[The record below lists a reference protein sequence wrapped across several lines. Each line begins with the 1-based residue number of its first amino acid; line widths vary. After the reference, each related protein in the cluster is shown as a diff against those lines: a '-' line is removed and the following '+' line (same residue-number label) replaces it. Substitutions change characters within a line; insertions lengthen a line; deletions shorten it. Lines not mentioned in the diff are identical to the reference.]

1 MSEHAPTPE
10 EPSLEFTYGNCRDEA
25 LHLLVASQ
33 WDEQTSG
40 DPACDTGLFAHIT
53 NNIADADVLQAA
65 WGKELAQIG
74 TTVADITGHFIVI
87 VDRNLHVTVQ
97 EYHSRDEAYRAYI
110 ERDEIYLIW
119 RSQQRPH
126 PS

>member
-25 LHLLVASQ
+25 FHLLVASQ

-74 TTVADITGHFIVI
+74 TTVADIT
-87 VDRNLHVTVQ
+87 
-97 EYHSRDEAYRAYI
+97 EALPTWLSGLSGVRRGGATKG
-110 ERDEIYLIW
+110 
-119 RSQQRPH
+119 
-126 PS
+126 